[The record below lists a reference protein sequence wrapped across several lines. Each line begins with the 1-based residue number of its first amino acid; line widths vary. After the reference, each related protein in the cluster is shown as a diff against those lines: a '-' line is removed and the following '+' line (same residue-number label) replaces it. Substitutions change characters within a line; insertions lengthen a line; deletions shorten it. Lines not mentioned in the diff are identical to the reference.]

1 MNRSSR
7 VVRGPAT
14 RLAAAAGL
22 YPPPATTRVRPQDR
36 RRRGWGMPEAD
47 RSVRT
52 SSSRTSSGAPPSS
65 TPHRSAA
72 ARSAWTWHTSLR
84 VSSSPGA
91 PRCRAASPRGGHR
104 AGSRRV
110 CSAWGSSR
118 CSNPRWFSPVSGGD
132 GAWGCMV
139 GPAASRGG
147 GSAGGRFR
155 TQASRVCPAQPRAAG
170 RMTAGT
176 TPTEVVVNRRR
187 AELQIRVGDPS
198 SGNRLRDVIVSHP
211 PNRDRRAAARFLPA
225 VDLLVPG
232 LPLHAVED
240 HEVTFR
246 RGTAIHVMPA
256 SAAPLRAASRRGF
269 GAALCTR

>member
-1 MNRSSR
+1 
-7 VVRGPAT
+7 
-14 RLAAAAGL
+14 
-22 YPPPATTRVRPQDR
+22 
-36 RRRGWGMPEAD
+36 MPEAD

-52 SSSRTSSGAPPSS
+52 SSSRTSSGASPSS

-118 CSNPRWFSPVSGGD
+118 CSNPRWFSPVSGVD

-147 GSAGGRFR
+147 GSEGGRFR

-187 AELQIRVGDPS
+187 AELQIRVGDQS
-198 SGNRLRDVIVSHP
+198 SWWDPGE
-211 PNRDRRAAARFLPA
+211 RFFPRSGQQRT
-225 VDLLVPG
+225 V
-232 LPLHAVED
+232 
-240 HEVTFR
+240 
-246 RGTAIHVMPA
+246 PA
-256 SAAPLRAASRRGF
+256 SAVRHAVVADERRQRRRREVELPRPGWRRSKSAATKPVDLRRRAF
-269 GAALCTR
+269 GSKSSGAVHSLCTPRAIGRRDRSRTAGSRGGANS